1 MPTTTAIRASLPT
14 NARLL
19 AMNNAQKKEAAEQGL
34 KAILIAVRDGKI
46 ALGDWEKISIE
57 NVILMIN
64 HGLYSVAIHE
74 VYGAVW
80 PEHDRSPKLNIS
92 PRTAAR
98 TLEEF
103 DGELERLTR
112 EVAPRPDPTPEGL

>member
-1 MPTTTAIRASLPT
+1 MPTVTAIRDSLPT

-19 AMNNAQKKEAAEQGL
+19 AMNNAQKKDAAEQGL
-34 KAILIAVRDGKI
+34 KAILMAIRNGKI

-57 NVILMIN
+57 NAMMMIN
-64 HGLYSVAIHE
+64 HGLYSAAIHD

-103 DGELERLTR
+103 DRELERLMR
-112 EVAPRPDPTPEGL
+112 EVAPRPDPTPNEL